1 MKLASFGLS
10 DIGTNRPNNE
20 DVWIARPN
28 FRFFA
33 IADGMGGPQAG
44 EIAAKEAINSLCDS
58 VSKIKNYNC
67 MELIIELRCAIEKA
81 NQLIYQMGKESQLL
95 LGMGTTLCCL
105 IWAEDAIVY
114 AHVGDSRIYRL
125 RNKKLELLT
134 QDHSL
139 LAKWL
144 ATGKLAEECETPY
157 PYKNIITRAV
167 GTSSKAKPEI
177 AVATHEPG
185 DLYLLCTDGLSD
197 VLSLQEIEKIMNRSN
212 NLEEGCKSLIER
224 AKIKGSCDNITLL
237 IVKQIGSD
245 GEDLLRQQLNN
256 DSRSEGI
263 QSHAGRSEGSAS

>member
-105 IWAEDAIVY
+105 IMRGSSPRGGNRAIFF
-114 AHVGDSRIYRL
+114 
-125 RNKKLELLT
+125 T
-134 QDHSL
+134 HS
-139 LAKWL
+139 
-144 ATGKLAEECETPY
+144 
-157 PYKNIITRAV
+157 
-167 GTSSKAKPEI
+167 
-177 AVATHEPG
+177 
-185 DLYLLCTDGLSD
+185 
-197 VLSLQEIEKIMNRSN
+197 IMPR
-212 NLEEGCKSLIER
+212 C
-224 AKIKGSCDNITLL
+224 APC
-237 IVKQIGSD
+237 
-245 GEDLLRQQLNN
+245 
-256 DSRSEGI
+256 
-263 QSHAGRSEGSAS
+263 SAF